1 MILRKA
7 LINAILLVTIS
18 TSCSATPLRDNVG
31 SRASS
36 QHQSPSYA
44 GQTTEKQIAF
54 FNSKD
59 FQQAAQAGY
68 EILRRDPTNALARYY
83 YAQTL
88 YKLNRS
94 ADAKSQFAECYKIT
108 SDIKMKANCF
118 EALKALATP
127 STTTTTT
134 SSSSSAPASAPT
146 SATTS
151 ASTSAPTSAPTS
163 ASANSSTP
171 AERGTGTPQSGLG
184 QSRQSGT
191 DPSSSSSQAD
201 VPTSDPALISRKL
214 QIMTEG
220 SANIEHKRRQMV
232 IEVERAKV
240 RAVEYMN
247 GIERF
252 YRRPIMSNYQII
264 RWEQYENP
272 QYPIELERSQREL
285 KVKIEDLNAEFNRC
299 EAEILADC
307 KARAAVYD
315 QVSAGLKS
323 QQKIGTSQI
332 QLTPQ
337 HSNGFVRHYV
347 NYDGNDP
354 VSLKARQGELTNTKP
369 VLKTKPAIKARASRT
384 NKP

>member
-1 MILRKA
+1 VILRTA
-7 LINAILLVTIS
+7 LINAILLATIF
-18 TSCSATPLRDNVG
+18 TRCSATPLGDTVG

-36 QHQSPSYA
+36 QHQSSSYA
-44 GQTTEKQIAF
+44 GLTTEEQIAF
-54 FNSKD
+54 FNSKNY
-59 FQQAAQAGY
+59 QQAAQAGY
-68 EILRRDPTNALARYY
+68 EILKRDPLNALARYY

-88 YKLNRS
+88 YRLNRID
-94 ADAKSQFAECYKIT
+94 DAKSQFAECYKIT
-108 SDIKMKANCF
+108 SDLKMKANCYD
-118 EALKALATP
+118 ALKALAT
-127 STTTTTT
+127 T
-134 SSSSSAPASAPT
+134 SSSSSS
-146 SATTS
+146 SS
-151 ASTSAPTSAPTS
+151 SPTSAPTS
-163 ASANSSTP
+163 ASSTSPTP
-171 AERGTGTPQSGLG
+171 AGRGTDTAENGLAA
-184 QSRQSGT
+184 SRSSENGS
-191 DPSSSSSQAD
+191 SSSSSQAD

-220 SANIEHKRRQMV
+220 SATIEHKRQQML
-232 IEVERAKV
+232 IDVERAKE

-285 KVKIEDLNAEFNRC
+285 KIKIEDLNSEFNRR

-369 VLKTKPAIKARASRT
+369 VLKSKPATKSKAAART
-384 NKP
+384 SKP

>member
-1 MILRKA
+1 MILRTA
-7 LINAILLVTIS
+7 LINAILLATIS
-18 TSCSATPLRDNVG
+18 TRCSATPLGDTAG

-36 QHQSPSYA
+36 RYQSPSYA
-44 GQTTEKQIAF
+44 ALTTEKQIAF
-54 FNSKD
+54 FNSKN

-88 YKLNRS
+88 YRLNRS
-94 ADAKSQFAECYKIT
+94 DDAKSQFAECYKIT
-108 SDIKMKANCF
+108 SDIKMKANCY
-118 EALKALATP
+118 EALKALAT
-127 STTTTTT
+127 T
-134 SSSSSAPASAPT
+134 SSSSF
-146 SATTS
+146 
-151 ASTSAPTSAPTS
+151 STSF
-163 ASANSSTP
+163 TP
-171 AERGTGTPQSGLG
+171 AERATGAPENGSGVSQL
-184 QSRQSGT
+184 SGNG
-191 DPSSSSSQAD
+191 SSVTSSQAE

-220 SANIEHKRRQMV
+220 SANIEHKRQQML
-232 IEVERAKV
+232 IDVERAKE

-285 KVKIEDLNAEFNRC
+285 KIKIEDLNAEFNRR

-354 VSLKARQGELTNTKP
+354 VSLKARQGELTNTKS
-369 VLKTKPAIKARASRT
+369 VTKAASRT

>member
-1 MILRKA
+1 MILRTA
-7 LINAILLVTIS
+7 LINAILLATIS
-18 TSCSATPLRDNVG
+18 TRCSATPLGDTAG

-36 QHQSPSYA
+36 RYQSPSYA
-44 GQTTEKQIAF
+44 ALTTEKQIAF
-54 FNSKD
+54 FNSKN

-88 YKLNRS
+88 YRLNRS
-94 ADAKSQFAECYKIT
+94 DDAKSQFAECYKIT
-108 SDIKMKANCF
+108 SDIKMKANCY
-118 EALKALATP
+118 EALKALAT
-127 STTTTTT
+127 T
-134 SSSSSAPASAPT
+134 SSSSF
-146 SATTS
+146 
-151 ASTSAPTSAPTS
+151 STSF
-163 ASANSSTP
+163 TP
-171 AERGTGTPQSGLG
+171 AERATGGPENGSGVSQL
-184 QSRQSGT
+184 SGNG
-191 DPSSSSSQAD
+191 SSVTSSQAE

-220 SANIEHKRRQMV
+220 SANIEHKRQQML
-232 IEVERAKV
+232 IDVERAKE

-285 KVKIEDLNAEFNRC
+285 KIKIEDLNAEFNRR

-354 VSLKARQGELTNTKP
+354 VSLKARQGELTNTKS
-369 VLKTKPAIKARASRT
+369 VTKAASRT

>member
-1 MILRKA
+1 MILRTA
-7 LINAILLVTIS
+7 LINAILLATIF
-18 TSCSATPLRDNVG
+18 TRCSATPLGDTVG

-36 QHQSPSYA
+36 QHQSSSYA
-44 GQTTEKQIAF
+44 GLTTEEQIAF
-54 FNSKD
+54 FNSKNY
-59 FQQAAQAGY
+59 QQAAQAGY
-68 EILRRDPTNALARYY
+68 EILKRDPLNALARYY

-88 YKLNRS
+88 YRLNRID
-94 ADAKSQFAECYKIT
+94 DAKSQFAECYKIT
-108 SDIKMKANCF
+108 SDLKMKANCYD
-118 EALKALATP
+118 ALKALAT
-127 STTTTTT
+127 T
-134 SSSSSAPASAPT
+134 SSSSSS
-146 SATTS
+146 SS
-151 ASTSAPTSAPTS
+151 SPTSAPTS
-163 ASANSSTP
+163 ASSTSPTP
-171 AERGTGTPQSGLG
+171 AGRGTAENGLG
-184 QSRQSGT
+184 ASRPSENGS
-191 DPSSSSSQAD
+191 SSSSSQAD

-220 SANIEHKRRQMV
+220 SATIEHKRQQML
-232 IEVERAKV
+232 IDVERAKA

-285 KVKIEDLNAEFNRC
+285 KIKIEDLNSEFIRR

-369 VLKTKPAIKARASRT
+369 VTKSKAAART
-384 NKP
+384 SKP

>member
-1 MILRKA
+1 MILKTA
-7 LINAILLVTIS
+7 LINVILLATFS
-18 TSCSATPLRDNVG
+18 TRCSATPLRGTEG
-31 SRASS
+31 SPASS
-36 QHQSPSYA
+36 QHQAPSSA
-44 GQTTEKQIAF
+44 ELTTEKQIAF
-54 FNSKD
+54 FNSNN

-108 SDIKMKANCF
+108 TDPKMKANCYD
-118 EALKALATP
+118 ALKALAT
-127 STTTTTT
+127 T
-134 SSSSSAPASAPT
+134 SST
-146 SATTS
+146 
-151 ASTSAPTSAPTS
+151 ASTSPTL
-163 ASANSSTP
+163 
-171 AERGTGTPQSGLG
+171 AERGTATQQNGVGASQS
-184 QSRQSGT
+184 SGNGS
-191 DPSSSSSQAD
+191 SSSSSQAD

-220 SANIEHKRRQMV
+220 SANIEHKRRQML
-232 IEVERAKV
+232 IDVERAKQK
-240 RAVEYMN
+240 AVEYMN

-252 YRRPIMSNYQII
+252 YRRPIMSNYQIV

-285 KVKIEDLNAEFNRC
+285 KIKIEDLNAEFNQR
-299 EAEILADC
+299 EAQILADC

-332 QLTPQ
+332 QLSPQ

-347 NYDGNDP
+347 NYDGSDP
-354 VSLKARQGELTNTKP
+354 VSLKARQGELTNTIP
-369 VLKTKPAIKARASRT
+369 VLSAKKALTKSKLNTSPTTKARATKRMST
-384 NKP
+384 P

>member
-1 MILRKA
+1 
-7 LINAILLVTIS
+7 LINAILLATIS
-18 TSCSATPLRDNVG
+18 TRCSATPLGDTAG

-36 QHQSPSYA
+36 RYQSPSYA
-44 GQTTEKQIAF
+44 ALTTEKQIAF
-54 FNSKD
+54 FNSKN

-88 YKLNRS
+88 YRLNRS
-94 ADAKSQFAECYKIT
+94 DDAKSQFAECYKIT
-108 SDIKMKANCF
+108 SDIKMKANCY
-118 EALKALATP
+118 EALKALAT
-127 STTTTTT
+127 T
-134 SSSSSAPASAPT
+134 SSSSF
-146 SATTS
+146 
-151 ASTSAPTSAPTS
+151 STSF
-163 ASANSSTP
+163 TP
-171 AERGTGTPQSGLG
+171 AERATGAPENGSGVSQL
-184 QSRQSGT
+184 SGNG
-191 DPSSSSSQAD
+191 SSVTSSQAE

-220 SANIEHKRRQMV
+220 SANIEHKRQQML
-232 IEVERAKV
+232 IDVERAKE

-285 KVKIEDLNAEFNRC
+285 KIKIEDLNAEFNRR

-354 VSLKARQGELTNTKP
+354 VSLKARQGELTNTKS
-369 VLKTKPAIKARASRT
+369 VTKAASRT

>member
-1 MILRKA
+1 MILRTA
-7 LINAILLVTIS
+7 LINAILLATIS
-18 TSCSATPLRDNVG
+18 TRCSATPLGDTAG

-36 QHQSPSYA
+36 RYQSPSYA
-44 GQTTEKQIAF
+44 ALTTEKQIAF
-54 FNSKD
+54 FNSKN

-88 YKLNRS
+88 YRLNRS
-94 ADAKSQFAECYKIT
+94 DDAKSQFAECYKIT
-108 SDIKMKANCF
+108 SDIKMKANCY
-118 EALKALATP
+118 EALKALAT
-127 STTTTTT
+127 T
-134 SSSSSAPASAPT
+134 SSSSSSSLSSPASSPT
-146 SATTS
+146 SVS
-151 ASTSAPTSAPTS
+151 STSF
-163 ASANSSTP
+163 TP
-171 AERGTGTPQSGLG
+171 AERSTGAPENGSGVSQL
-184 QSRQSGT
+184 SGNG
-191 DPSSSSSQAD
+191 SSVTSSQAE

-220 SANIEHKRRQMV
+220 SANIEHKRQQML
-232 IEVERAKV
+232 IDVERAKE

-285 KVKIEDLNAEFNRC
+285 KIKIEDLNAEFNRR

-354 VSLKARQGELTNTKP
+354 VSLKARQGELTNTDP
-369 VLKTKPAIKARASRT
+369 VLSTQRALTKSSLNTSPATKAKARTRT
-384 NKP
+384 SKP

>member
-1 MILRKA
+1 MILRTA
-7 LINAILLVTIS
+7 VINAILLTTIS
-18 TSCSATPLRDNVG
+18 TRCSGTPLSETVG

-36 QHQSPSYA
+36 QYQSQSYA
-44 GQTTEKQIAF
+44 GLTTEKQIAF
-54 FNSKD
+54 FNSNN
-59 FQQAAQAGY
+59 FQQAAQTGY
-68 EILRRDPTNALARYY
+68 EILRREPRNALARYY

-108 SDIKMKANCF
+108 SDLKMKANCYD
-118 EALKALATP
+118 ALKALAT
-127 STTTTTT
+127 T
-134 SSSSSAPASAPT
+134 SSSST
-146 SATTS
+146 SSTSS
-151 ASTSAPTSAPTS
+151 ASS
-163 ASANSSTP
+163 ASASPTP
-171 AERGTGTPQSGLG
+171 VERGIGTPQNGLG
-184 QSRQSGT
+184 ASQSSGNGS
-191 DPSSSSSQAD
+191 SSSSSQAD

-220 SANIEHKRRQMV
+220 SANIEHKRRQMLIDV
-232 IEVERAKV
+232 DRAKERA
-240 RAVEYMN
+240 AEHMN

-252 YRRPIMSNYQII
+252 YRRPIMSSYQII
-264 RWEQYENP
+264 RWVLYESP

-285 KVKIEDLNAEFNRC
+285 KIKIEDLNSEFNRR

-354 VSLKARQGELTNTKP
+354 VSLKARQGELTNTEP
-369 VLKTKPAIKARASRT
+369 VLKSRPATKSKAATRT
-384 NKP
+384 SKP

>member
-1 MILRKA
+1 
-7 LINAILLVTIS
+7 LINAILLATIS
-18 TSCSATPLRDNVG
+18 TRCSATPLGDTAG

-36 QHQSPSYA
+36 RYQSPSYA
-44 GQTTEKQIAF
+44 ALTTEKQIAF
-54 FNSKD
+54 FNSKN

-88 YKLNRS
+88 YRLNRS
-94 ADAKSQFAECYKIT
+94 DDAKSQFAECYKIT
-108 SDIKMKANCF
+108 SDIKMKANCY
-118 EALKALATP
+118 EALKALAT
-127 STTTTTT
+127 T
-134 SSSSSAPASAPT
+134 SSSSSLSSPASSPT
-146 SATTS
+146 SVS
-151 ASTSAPTSAPTS
+151 STSF
-163 ASANSSTP
+163 TP
-171 AERGTGTPQSGLG
+171 AERATGAPENGSGVS
-184 QSRQSGT
+184 QPSGNG
-191 DPSSSSSQAD
+191 SSVTSSQAE

-220 SANIEHKRRQMV
+220 SANIEHKRQQML
-232 IEVERAKV
+232 IDVERAKE

-285 KVKIEDLNAEFNRC
+285 KIKIEDLNAEFNRR

-354 VSLKARQGELTNTKP
+354 VSLKARQGELTNTKS
-369 VLKTKPAIKARASRT
+369 VTKAASRT